1 MARGVIDQARTKSRQ
16 AVRDGLAA
24 VRGFKGATGEISFD
38 DRRTAAKE
46 LFFLTVDAGG
56 LRELTAA
63 ELAAGAAPGG

>member
-1 MARGVIDQARTKSRQ
+1 M
-16 AVRDGLAA
+16 
-24 VRGFKGATGEISFD
+24 RGFKGATGEISFD

-63 ELAAGAAPGG
+63 ELAAEAAPGG